1 MFETSTPSL
10 ISIIIYLCIV
20 RFNIKL
26 SNIIL
31 LLTGFMHDVMIGNNL
46 GITSIFLLLLKFFIS
61 NIVLEKVNKDNQE
74 EWVYFT
80 IVYIFSFVIV
90 FLFNLIISFS
100 LPELSPIFFHIG
112 ITLILY
118 PIINISINFFSFISR
133 LIKS

>member
-100 LPELSPIFFHIG
+100 LPELSPIFFQIG
-112 ITLILY
+112 ITLIFY
-118 PIINISINFFSFISR
+118 PIINISINLFSFVSQ